1 MCLIPINPWVSITKS
16 QVADRLLSGDQA
28 PRLQSC
34 TWKAWPVYHF
44 LFSVFHFLFS
54 VFCILEIGFQ
64 IWWPGLQSC
73 TWKAWK
79 AVCRDSTAQALKT
92 HPHFF
97 PVGHIFF
104 LTKKHSNIKHLQLH
118 IRRIDLNWKYSQALK
133 AAAGPR
139 TLFSGLTEETLHSA
153 VFEETLHCAGSQ
165 VSKLLHAQPHFL
177 KRHQLAEVWTFIS
190 LKFYVFRFY
199 FWRNKNNVCLQ
210 ILLPHWHVF
219 SLCIFVIT
227 FPRILQQNYAL
238 Y

>member
-1 MCLIPINPWVSITKS
+1 MTSGQASRVTLKS
-16 QVADRLLSGDQA
+16 LH
-28 PRLQSC
+28 C
-34 TWKAWPVYHF
+34 F
-44 LFSVFHFLFS
+44 LFSTFCFLFS
-54 VFCILEIGFQ
+54 VFCILETGFQ

-97 PVGHIFF
+97 RSDTFF
-104 LTKKHSNIKHLQLH
+104 SQRNIPIQYLQVY

-190 LKFYVFRFY
+190 LKFYVFRFN
-199 FWRNKNNVCLQ
+199 FWRNKNNICLQ